1 MNRFFRSALFPLIVI
16 VLLVYLASQ
25 TLIPDQK
32 AAKKVTYSD
41 LIQRV
46 QKDPDS
52 IALVDFNPKKQQITA
67 TPSNEDDPKVKV
79 NYPTPQSQIEFQ
91 NLLQRRRRRVRL
103 EGHRLVGVV
112 GPPRHVPAARAADPL
127 LALHHEPDAGRR
139 LEGDELREE
148 PREADVPRLAE
159 GDVQGRRRL

>member
-46 QKDPDS
+46 QKDPES
-52 IALVDFNPKKQQITA
+52 IELVVFNPRKQQITA
-67 TPSNEDDPKVKV
+67 EPSNEDEPKVKV
-79 NYPTPQSQIEFQ
+79 HYPTPQSQIEFQ
-91 NLLQRRRRRVRL
+91 NLLQRRDVAFDSK
-103 EGHRLVGVV
+103 GVGSSAWW
-112 GPPRHVPAARAADPL
+112 GLLGTFLP
-127 LALHHEPDAGRR
+127 LAL
-139 LEGDELREE
+139 LILFW
-148 PREADVPRLAE
+148 LFIMNQ
-159 GDVQGRRRL
+159 VQGGGSKVMSFGKSRAKRMS